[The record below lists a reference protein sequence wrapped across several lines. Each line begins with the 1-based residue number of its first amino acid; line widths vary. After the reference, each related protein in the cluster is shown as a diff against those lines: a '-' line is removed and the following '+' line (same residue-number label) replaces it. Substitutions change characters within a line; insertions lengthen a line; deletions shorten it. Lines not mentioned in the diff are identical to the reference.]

1 MRPEHSHGPTF
12 KHLLF
17 LLLTVF
23 TTSWGLAQ
31 ADGVLIEGELRHKK
45 TRDPLQSVT
54 VTVMIGDDI
63 FDSFEADGR
72 YSYEVPH
79 DGDYVLV
86 FGAIDMVPQSV
97 QVNASQVPEVLHGE
111 LKPLA
116 WDVSLFDYLEGFDMS
131 VVDEPFGIFDF
142 DEKDESLEL
151 NLDYSREMRGLLD
164 DEMERLGNQGR
175 QAERNQRYYEYAME
189 DAQKAERKGRWAS
202 AKEEYAEALEFKP
215 GDAEAAAGLERA
227 NLALN
232 PELANEV
239 SEEELP
245 ADDSSAEEAQSPVEE
260 EMPDVQKEV
269 ESDPVSSLESARDGE
284 AEQQPLSIEEEEAQE
299 TEEFVEDRSEDKKRD
314 EVQTQEGRASVLSAP
329 AVPIRTVS
337 AKELSDAEDAEEY
350 FRQARIAEKQA
361 ELNQIRRKNRNLD
374 EVDKQVA
381 AEAKKLAEDAMV
393 ETVQKRRLEQ
403 EIDKAVSLSSQE
415 AIGEHRTKS
424 RAQDALE
431 ADRIKANAERT
442 AEDIVSLRSL
452 QAEQRVRPDR
462 PFLDPEM
469 DDIPQGVTQTNQKM
483 PNGEG
488 IVITRMVRVGN
499 VIKRYRKVITK
510 LGTFY
515 YCGDRSITKTQWGL
529 ETNLTH

>member
-12 KHLLF
+12 KHLLL

-23 TTSWGLAQ
+23 SSGWGWAQ

-45 TRDPLQSVT
+45 TRDPLQNVT
-54 VTVMIGDDI
+54 VTVMLGDDI
-63 FDSFEADGR
+63 VDSFEADGR
-72 YSYEVPH
+72 YSYEVPY
-79 DGDYVLV
+79 DGDYVLM
-86 FGAIDMVPQSV
+86 FGVIDMVPQSV
-97 QVNASQVPEVLHGE
+97 QVNASQVPEALHGA
-111 LKPLA
+111 LDPLT
-116 WDVSLFDYLEGFDMS
+116 WPVMLFDYVEGFDMS

-142 DEKDESLEL
+142 DEDRESLEF
-151 NLDYSREMRGLLD
+151 DRSHSSRMRGVLD

-175 QAERNQRYYEYAME
+175 EAERNQRYYEYAME
-189 DAQKAERKGRWAS
+189 DGQKAERKGRWET
-202 AKEEYAEALEFKP
+202 AKEEYEKALEYKP
-215 GDAEAAAGLERA
+215 GDADAAAGLERV

-232 PELANEV
+232 PDLANEDEAPAQ
-239 SEEELP
+239 EETP
-245 ADDSSAEEAQSPVEE
+245 SQEAL
-260 EMPDVQKEV
+260 PDVRDEV
-269 ESDPVSSLESARDGE
+269 ASEPVSSREDSQAAND
-284 AEQQPLSIEEEEAQE
+284 EQQPASIEVEGGRA
-299 TEEFVEDRSEDKKRD
+299 TEEIVEERSEDNPRD
-314 EVQTQEGRASVLSAP
+314 EVTTEGGGASVLSAP

-361 ELNQIRRKNRNLD
+361 ELNQIRQKNRTLN
-374 EVDKQVA
+374 EVDRQVA
-381 AEAKKLAEDAMV
+381 LEAKALADETMV
-393 ETVQKRRLEQ
+393 ETVQQRRLAQ
-403 EIDKAVSLSSQE
+403 EIDAAVTLSHQST
-415 AIGEHRTKS
+415 ILEHRTEM
-424 RAQDALE
+424 RVHDAVE
-431 ADRIKANAERT
+431 AERVKANAERT
-442 AEDIVSLRSL
+442 AEEIVALRSL
-452 QAEQRVRPDR
+452 QADQRIRPDR

-488 IVITRMVRVGN
+488 IVITRIVRVGN

>member
-17 LLLTVF
+17 LLLMVF
-23 TTSWGLAQ
+23 TSGWGLAQ

-45 TRDPLQSVT
+45 TRDPLQNVT
-54 VTVMIGDDI
+54 VTVMVGDDI
-63 FDSFEADGR
+63 VDSFEADGR

-79 DGDYVLV
+79 DGDYVLL

-97 QVNASQVPEVLHGE
+97 QVNASQVPEALQGE
-111 LKPLA
+111 LDALTWP
-116 WDVSLFDYLEGFDMS
+116 VMLFDYVEGFDMS

-142 DEKDESLEL
+142 DEDRESMEF
-151 NLDYSREMRGLLD
+151 DRSHSSQMRGALD

-175 QAERNQRYYEYAME
+175 EAERNQRYYEYAME
-189 DAQKAERKGRWAS
+189 DAQKAERKGRWAA
-202 AKEEYAEALEFKP
+202 AKEEYEEALGLKP

-232 PELANEV
+232 PELADDEV
-239 SEEELP
+239 IEEEP
-245 ADDSSAEEAQSPVEE
+245 PAEESQSPAEDVLPEVQDQEKPEATSSRASSQDANDEQLTAPVEE
-260 EMPDVQKEV
+260 E
-269 ESDPVSSLESARDGE
+269 G
-284 AEQQPLSIEEEEAQE
+284 
-299 TEEFVEDRSEDKKRD
+299 TEEIVDDRPDDSTRD
-314 EVQTQEGRASVLSAP
+314 EPANKQGGASVLSAP

-361 ELNQIRRKNRNLD
+361 ELNQIRQKNRTLN
-374 EVDKQVA
+374 EVDRQVA
-381 AEAKKLAEDAMV
+381 VEANKLADEAMV
-393 ETVQKRRLEQ
+393 QTVQMRRLAQ
-403 EIDKAVSLSSQE
+403 EIDEAVSFSHQASIL
-415 AIGEHRTKS
+415 EHRTET
-424 RAQDALE
+424 RAHE
-431 ADRIKANAERT
+431 AVEAERVKTNAERT
-442 AEDIVSLRSL
+442 ADEIVELRSL
-452 QAEQRVRPDR
+452 QAAQRTRPDR

-469 DDIPQGVTQTNQKM
+469 DDVPQGVTQTNQKM

-488 IVITRMVRVGN
+488 IVITRIVRVGN